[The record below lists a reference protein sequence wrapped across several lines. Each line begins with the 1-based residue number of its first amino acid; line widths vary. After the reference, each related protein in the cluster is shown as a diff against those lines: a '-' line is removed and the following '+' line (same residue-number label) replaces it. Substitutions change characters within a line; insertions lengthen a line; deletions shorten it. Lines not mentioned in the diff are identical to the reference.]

1 VGSRIYP
8 NGNKHVGEWKDGK
21 QHGQGTYIFGPK
33 SKWAGDK
40 YVGEYRNG
48 KRNGQGTYI
57 YPSGAKYVGENRNGK
72 QHGQGTYTASDG
84 EKYVGEWRNGKFH
97 GQGTATFASG
107 AKHVGEWGDGKRNGQ
122 GTFTHADGR
131 VKEGVWKDNK
141 FQYVKKDP
149 SPRRSQK
156 RLAERRRRKK
166 EERLSRLE
174 RELRRKEARL
184 RQREKEFEKKKRQ
197 SWTARKTSPV
207 VQDDWRSSGSS
218 FYLKGSTHIMTN
230 FHVIE
235 KARVIQVSFPKGRRY
250 RGRVVAK
257 DERNDLAV
265 VKLLKMRPRR
275 SGFGFRFGA
284 RVRVGE
290 RTHALGYPLG
300 ASLSRYP
307 SMVSGEIN
315 ATKGMGDNLSQFRT
329 NANINKGNSGGPI
342 VNDKGEL
349 VGVALAGLV
358 QRGVEGVRF
367 GIKATAASLVLE
379 QVPAMEKFDV
389 QVRARKRKRSPSKIF
404 RELSPYVVMIEV
416 R

>member
-1 VGSRIYP
+1 MRKFTAPILLVLAVLLLGGCATHPQNGYGTYTWP
-8 NGNKHVGEWKDGK
+8 NGDKYVGEFRNGK
-21 QHGQGTYIFGPK
+21 KHGQGTATY
-33 SKWAGDK
+33 ADGDK
-40 YVGEYRNG
+40 YVGEYRND
-48 KRNGQGTYI
+48 KRT
-57 YPSGAKYVGENRNGK
+57 
-72 QHGQGTYTASDG
+72 GQGTYTWPNG
-84 EKYVGEWRNGKFH
+84 NKYVGEFRNGQRH
-97 GQGTATFASG
+97 GQGINTKASG
-107 AKHVGEWGDGKRNGQ
+107 LVQ
-122 GTFTHADGR
+122 
-131 VKEGVWKDNK
+131 EGLWKDNK
-141 FQYVKKDP
+141 FQYARKDP
-149 SPRRSQK
+149 K
-156 RLAERRRRKK
+156 IKLE
-166 EERLSRLE
+166 EERLAREKERKEGERLARRAE
-174 RELRRKEARL
+174 ELKRKEARL
-184 RQREKEFEKKKRQ
+184 EIRRREERLKRREEELEKKSRQ
-197 SWTARKTSPV
+197 SRVTRRASPAA
-207 VQDDWRSSGSS
+207 QDDWRSSGSG
-218 FYLKGSTHIMTN
+218 FYLKSTTHIMTN
-230 FHVIE
+230 FHVID
-235 KARVIQVSFPKGRRY
+235 KAKVIQVSFPKGGRY

-265 VKLLKMRPRR
+265 IKLLKMKPRR

-284 RVRVGE
+284 RVRVGDKI
-290 RTHALGYPLG
+290 HALGYPLG

-315 ATKGMGDNLSQFRT
+315 ATRGMGDNLSQFRT

-389 QVRARKRKRSPSKIF
+389 QVRARKRKRSPSQIF